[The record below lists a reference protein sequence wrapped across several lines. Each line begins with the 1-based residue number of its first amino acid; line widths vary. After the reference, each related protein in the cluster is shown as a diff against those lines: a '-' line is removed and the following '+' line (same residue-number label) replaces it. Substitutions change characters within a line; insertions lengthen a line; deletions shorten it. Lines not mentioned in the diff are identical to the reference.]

1 MAITVLT
8 KDNFERE
15 VSNSN
20 IPVLIDFFAPWCVHC
35 KMLAPVLEKVANEV
49 RDVKI
54 CKLDIDEESDIA
66 KQFQIDVVPTLVL
79 IKDNRVISTS
89 VGIIKKDMIMDMI
102 KEAASEPLDPIRAQ
116 N

>member
-1 MAITVLT
+1 MAITILT
-8 KDNFERE
+8 KDNFEQE

-35 KMLAPVLEKVANEV
+35 KMLAPVIEKVANEV
-49 RDVKI
+49 GGVKI
-54 CKLDIDEESDIA
+54 CKLNIDEESDIA

-79 IKDNRVISTS
+79 IKNNKVVSTS
-89 VGIIKKDMIMDMI
+89 VGIIKKSMIIDML
-102 KEAASEPLDPIRAQ
+102 KESTNEPLNSIHAQ